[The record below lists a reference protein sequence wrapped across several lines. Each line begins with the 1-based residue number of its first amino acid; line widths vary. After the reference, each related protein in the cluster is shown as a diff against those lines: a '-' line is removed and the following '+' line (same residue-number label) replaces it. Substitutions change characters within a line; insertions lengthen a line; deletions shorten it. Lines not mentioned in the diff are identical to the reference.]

1 MIDCQPSGPFASR
14 LAIDLA
20 DPTCFGFLFGLDLS
34 VRGRGGDGDQLGDW
48 LILMNVVCR
57 RPTTGDNTLG
67 RSWPADK
74 LKTMLML
81 R

>member
-34 VRGRGGDGDQLGDW
+34 VRGRGGDDEGDVFGA
-48 LILMNVVCR
+48 
-57 RPTTGDNTLG
+57 RPI
-67 RSWPADK
+67 
-74 LKTMLML
+74 
-81 R
+81 